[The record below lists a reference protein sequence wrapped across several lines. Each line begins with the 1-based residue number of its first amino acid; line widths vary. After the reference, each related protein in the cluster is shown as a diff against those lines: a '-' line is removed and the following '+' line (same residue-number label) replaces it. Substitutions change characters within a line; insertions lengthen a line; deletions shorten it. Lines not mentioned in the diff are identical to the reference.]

1 MTGAFIG
8 KIVFA
13 VASTEFITCIVS
25 RKFIF
30 QRESYKNLVSSFDRA
45 KARRDKTIASL
56 AAKKEASDKNKTQQ
70 RAQKTRD
77 KDAKK
82 LQRDEEEL
90 SVFAAELARR
100 HTMAS
105 FYSSIAFLILYRILA
120 AEYAGKVVGLLPFD
134 LPMLQRITFRGLSP
148 MPVAEVHSQW
158 MQFTERRPEMT
169 SLEASTPLFPD
180 VTSAG
185 QACSFSFIYI
195 LCSLSVK
202 MMVNMMFGT
211 KPPPGA
217 DKGVGTLIEAPQSQ
231 ALMKSFGL
239 DTDDVKEAKR
249 AVGL

>member
-1 MTGAFIG
+1 MTVAFIG
-8 KIVFA
+8 NIVFA

-30 QRESYKNLVSSFDRA
+30 QRESYKNLVGSFERA
-45 KARRDKTIASL
+45 KARRDKTVASL
-56 AAKKEASDKNKTQQ
+56 AAKKDAGDKNKTQQ

-77 KDAKK
+77 KDAKR
-82 LQRDEEEL
+82 LQRDEQEL

-100 HTMAS
+100 HTMAT

-134 LPMLQRITFRGLSP
+134 LPMLHRITFRGLSP
-148 MPVAEVHSQW
+148 MSVAEVHSQW

-185 QACSFSFIYI
+185 QARSFASLHLWSSRRALILSSFNF
-195 LCSLSVK
+195 L
-202 MMVNMMFGT
+202 
-211 KPPPGA
+211 
-217 DKGVGTLIEAPQSQ
+217 
-231 ALMKSFGL
+231 KSG
-239 DTDDVKEAKR
+239 
-249 AVGL
+249 